1 MTTPEHTLVG
11 IHLAIA
17 AGCHR
22 WAGWPLV
29 GLAAVASNMP
39 DLDGLPML
47 IDIQRFEQL
56 HRVLFHNFLAIAL
69 TSIVLACSEAYWG
82 WISRLTGWL
91 MMKFATPVTSS
102 QSLKAEHSRMHA
114 WRIGLFFVTSFFAQ
128 AAHLPCDM
136 VVSGGSG
143 LSDWHVLPFWPFS
156 DRGFVFA
163 LIPWG
168 DIGPTLILM
177 AGTIGMAKHKS
188 GSSRI
193 ALITLSTLVI
203 YVLVRGWMRGAIA
216 F

>member
-128 AAHLPCDM
+128 AAHLRYGRQRWIRVKRLACITFLAILRSRLRLRIDSLGRHRPYVDFDGRNDWDGQTQERIVTHRVDYTINTSHLRACSRVDAR
-136 VVSGGSG
+136 SYCI
-143 LSDWHVLPFWPFS
+143 LS
-156 DRGFVFA
+156 
-163 LIPWG
+163 
-168 DIGPTLILM
+168 
-177 AGTIGMAKHKS
+177 
-188 GSSRI
+188 
-193 ALITLSTLVI
+193 
-203 YVLVRGWMRGAIA
+203 
-216 F
+216 

>member
-22 WAGWPLV
+22 WSGWPLV
-29 GLAAVASNMP
+29 GLVAVASNVP

-47 IDIQRFEQL
+47 FDMQRFEQL
-56 HRVLFHNFLAIAL
+56 HRVLFHNFLAIIL
-69 TSIVLACSEAYWG
+69 TSLVLACSEAYWA
-82 WISRLTGWL
+82 WMSRLTRWL
-91 MMKFATPVTSS
+91 LLKLSTPGSTTAIPKVETARGCAS
-102 QSLKAEHSRMHA
+102 MV
-114 WRIGLFFVTSFFAQ
+114 GLFFTTSFFAQ

-156 DRGFVFA
+156 SRGFIFA
-163 LIPWG
+163 LVPWG

-177 AGTIGMAKHKS
+177 AGTIWMAKRKS
-188 GSSRI
+188 GLTRI
-193 ALITLSTLVI
+193 ALITLSTLIV
-203 YVLVRGWMRGAIA
+203 YLLVRGWMRGVIA
-216 F
+216 S

>member
-17 AGCHR
+17 AGSHR
-22 WAGWPLV
+22 WSGWPLV
-29 GLAAVASNMP
+29 GLAALASNVP

-47 IDIQRFEQL
+47 IDMQRFEQL
-56 HRVLFHNFLAIAL
+56 HRVLFHNFLAIVL
-69 TSIVLACSEAYWG
+69 TSAMLACSEAYWG
-82 WISRLTGWL
+82 WINRLTRL
-91 MMKFATPVTSS
+91 LILKFATPESANGAPATVVGG
-102 QSLKAEHSRMHA
+102 QSPWILT
-114 WRIGLFFVTSFFAQ
+114 LFFSTAFVAQ
-128 AAHLPCDM
+128 TAHLPCDM

-163 LIPWG
+163 LVPWG

-177 AGTIGMAKHKS
+177 AGTIWMAKRRS
-188 GSSRI
+188 GLSRI
-193 ALITLSTLVI
+193 ALITLSTLIV
-203 YVLVRGWMRGAIA
+203 YLLVRGWMRGAIA

>member
-47 IDIQRFEQL
+47 IDMQRFEQL

-69 TSIVLACSEAYWG
+69 TSVVLACAESYWR
-82 WISRLTGWL
+82 WIGRLSRWL
-91 MMKFATPVTSS
+91 MLKFATSASSSTSERAEDS
-102 QSLKAEHSRMHA
+102 QGPA
-114 WRIGLFFVTSFFAQ
+114 WMIGVFFATSFCAQ
-128 AAHLPCDM
+128 AVHLPCDM
-136 VVSGGSG
+136 VVSGGAG

-177 AGTIGMAKHKS
+177 AGMIWMAKRKS
-188 GSSRI
+188 GLSRI

-203 YVLVRGWMRGAIA
+203 YLLVRGWMRGAIA
-216 F
+216 I